1 MKCEP
6 HFVGA
11 PLDPT
16 TGGRSCVEVARG
28 GLARPLYGLRLG
40 ALLSH
45 KATHPFEIPA
55 RLLCLRS
62 FRALGSDLG
71 PRGTKAETRRL
82 PEKAEPAVGLK
93 KLKMRPQ
100 VPPPGVAINP
110 FPPSSLQ
117 TMSSLKGKNPRMH
130 FLLKC

>member
-1 MKCEP
+1 MEGWP
-6 HFVGA
+6 G
-11 PLDPT
+11 PST
-16 TGGRSCVEVARG
+16 
-28 GLARPLYGLRLG
+28 
-40 ALLSH
+40 
-45 KATHPFEIPA
+45 
-55 RLLCLRS
+55 
-62 FRALGSDLG
+62 ALGSALSSPTKLRIPLKSQHVCFASGASGLWAVTLDQED
-71 PRGTKAETRRL
+71 TKAETRRL

-117 TMSSLKGKNPRMH
+117 TMSSLKGKNPQMH